1 MADQII
7 KYLSIY
13 CNPNSTPSS
22 ATWWRPPPSLWAARL
37 CWRGPFGT
45 SF

>member
-22 ATWWRPPPSLWAARL
+22 ATRRRPPPSLRAARL
-37 CWRGPFGT
+37 CWSGPFGA
-45 SF
+45 SC